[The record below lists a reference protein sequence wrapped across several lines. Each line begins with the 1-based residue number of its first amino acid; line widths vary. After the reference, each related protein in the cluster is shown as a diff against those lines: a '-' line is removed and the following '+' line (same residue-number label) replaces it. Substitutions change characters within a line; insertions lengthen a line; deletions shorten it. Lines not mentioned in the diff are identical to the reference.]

1 MTLASLERAEVAA
14 LADSWRAA
22 PASLVEREGIGLLEV
37 DGVTALSVKSLPESR
52 VHNRAY
58 GVASIADVERIEAF
72 FRERRCPHVLSTAP
86 GTLPESVLEA
96 RGYTRGYAWMKF
108 ARDLSPVKADSAL
121 QAVEIGADAGA
132 VFGEVIATA
141 FAMPPW
147 MAEWVARLPG
157 RRGWA
162 SFLAYDD
169 ARPAGAGALYV
180 AGDVGWL
187 GFGAVLPE
195 CRGRGGQAA
204 LLAARIDAA
213 RARGCTLLATE
224 TGVRAEGEASASYRN
239 ILRAGFVEAGARDNW
254 APPSTTSR

>member
-1 MTLASLERAEVAA
+1 MTLARLERAEVVA

-22 PASLVEREGIGLLEV
+22 PASLVEQEEITLLEV

-58 GVASIADVERIEAF
+58 GVASIAHVELVESF
-72 FRERRCPHVLSTAP
+72 FRERGCPHVLSTAP
-86 GTLPESVLEA
+86 GASLESVLEA

-108 ARDLSPVKADSAL
+108 ARDLSPVRAESAL
-121 QAVEIGADAGA
+121 RAAEIGADAGA
-132 VFGEVIATA
+132 AFGEVIATA

-147 MAEWVARLPG
+147 MAKWVARLPG

-162 SFLAYDD
+162 CFLAYAD

-180 AGDVGWL
+180 GGDVGWL

-204 LLAARIDAA
+204 LLAARIDTA

-224 TGVRAEGEASASYRN
+224 TGVRVEGEAPASYRN
-239 ILRAGFVEAGARDNW
+239 ILRAGFVEARARDNW
-254 APPSTTSR
+254 VPPSMTSR

>member
-1 MTLASLERAEVAA
+1 MTLARLERAEVAA

-37 DGVTALSVKSLPESR
+37 DGVTALSVASLPESR

-58 GVASIADVERIEAF
+58 GVTSIADVERLEAF
-72 FRERRCPHVLSTAP
+72 FRERGCPHVLSTAP
-86 GTLPESVLEA
+86 GSSLESVLDA

-108 ARDLSPVKADSAL
+108 ARDLSPVKADSTL
-121 QAVEIGADAGA
+121 QAVEIGADAGDL
-132 VFGEVIATA
+132 FGEVIATA

-147 MAEWVARLPG
+147 VAGLPG
-157 RRGWA
+157 RRDWA
-162 SFLAYDD
+162 CFLAYAD

-187 GFGAVLPE
+187 GFGAVLPA
-195 CRGRGGQAA
+195 CRGRGGQAL

-224 TGVRAEGEASASYRN
+224 TGVRVEREASASYRN

-254 APPSTTSR
+254 VPPSTTGR